1 MKTVAAYIKE
11 LLYTHECVI
20 VPNLGGF
27 VTNYKPAQISD
38 DGKFIYPPTKQL
50 GFNSKLIINDG
61 LLINTILNNE
71 NTTYEQAKQKVD
83 EFVKNV
89 FLSIDN
95 GKKYTIKN
103 VGQLYFDN
111 NLNLIFAPCE
121 KENFNIDTFGLD
133 PINVPGNV
141 DLAIKQKQQTKNILL
156 SRKAKLVYL
165 SLPLIIMLS
174 IIGVNKINTNKNINF
189 SSFTD
194 VVSTTI
200 SDSVSFLER
209 KIDSL
214 TKKEYALYYSE
225 KQNNKDANEKKQII
239 KQKLQTTT
247 IQNKSE
253 IPELVSELK
262 QENEKNKQQTEL
274 KKIILEL
281 SENNA
286 PSKIGHILRDQYGIP
301 TTKIFGKSLKKYLE
315 ELDIKKN
322 EDLENAIKKV
332 DGLKEHLKNN
342 ITDRKAKHKLQH
354 AQSRINIIKKYFG
367 IPIRNRK
374 KKK

>member
-274 KKIILEL
+274 KKIKQKQTEKSNNEILAKTEI
-281 SENNA
+281 
-286 PSKIGHILRDQYGIP
+286 K
-301 TTKIFGKSLKKYLE
+301 TK
-315 ELDIKKN
+315 
-322 EDLENAIKKV
+322 
-332 DGLKEHLKNN
+332 
-342 ITDRKAKHKLQH
+342 KH
-354 AQSRINIIKKYFG
+354 IKKYHLIAGSFKTKTRAEKQ
-367 IPIRNRK
+367 IKYLK
-374 KKK
+374 KKGLNPELIISGKKFRISIGGYTKKTQAKQKVQEFKKQYKISSWVLFY